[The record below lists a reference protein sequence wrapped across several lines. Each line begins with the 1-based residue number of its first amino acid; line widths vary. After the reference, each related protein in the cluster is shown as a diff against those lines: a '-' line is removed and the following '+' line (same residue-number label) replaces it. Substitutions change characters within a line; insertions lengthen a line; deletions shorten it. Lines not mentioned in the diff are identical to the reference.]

1 MAKYG
6 LTEQGPNPKRLDVIL
21 DEIHDDLTRYTGKN
35 TRQNPQS
42 FLNHYLTNVADAVAE
57 LWDFGVEVYHSQYP
71 SSATGASLDNAAQF
85 GGSTRGEAAK
95 SYYRILCTGTDGTLI
110 PAGTMIASD
119 TSPETNLRNPVDEMI
134 SRTSFNKAAVVLAT
148 PKTTAALGVAINGTL
163 YTITPDPKKSTRE
176 ILDAL
181 RAAITDK
188 DFSVSLATDTDALLI
203 EATDETSS
211 NTLVLSENLTTSSVG
226 SIVQFATVDDGDIL
240 IPNGVITKIVRSV
253 SGLRSITNIGTYVAG
268 QLEETDVELRKS
280 YAEKIFNRSF
290 AMLESIKSAILQNVQ
305 GVVSVAPYENY
316 TDEIDSAG
324 RWPHSIEIVVDGGDP
339 TEIAQQILN
348 TKAPGINTFGS
359 VKTVLHGIYG
369 EELIVRFNRPTYVR
383 VWFKVGVTLSRNV
396 NPPTNYV
403 DLIKEQ
409 IMEKMGALG
418 AGEDVIPQKFN
429 IAVSGIDYVD
439 VWLFST
445 TDAGTSPTS
454 YNLRSVPISPRERAV
469 TDESRIEVVLDG

>member
-268 QLEETDVELRKS
+268 QLEETDAELRKS

-359 VKTVLHGIYG
+359 VETVLHGIYG

>member
-21 DEIHDDLTRYTGKN
+21 DEVHDDLTRYTGKN

-42 FLNHYLTNVADAVAE
+42 FLNHYLTNVADAIAE

-119 TSPETNLRNPVDEMI
+119 TSPETNLRNPVDGMI
-134 SRTSFNKAAVVLAT
+134 SRTSFNKAAVVLTT

-253 SGLRSITNIGTYVAG
+253 SGLRSITNVGTYVAG

-359 VKTVLHGIYG
+359 VETVLHGIYG

-469 TDESRIEVVLDG
+469 TDESRIEVVFDG

>member
-1 MAKYG
+1 
-6 LTEQGPNPKRLDVIL
+6 
-21 DEIHDDLTRYTGKN
+21 
-35 TRQNPQS
+35 
-42 FLNHYLTNVADAVAE
+42 
-57 LWDFGVEVYHSQYP
+57 
-71 SSATGASLDNAAQF
+71 
-85 GGSTRGEAAK
+85 
-95 SYYRILCTGTDGTLI
+95 
-110 PAGTMIASD
+110 MIASD
-119 TSPETNLRNPVDEMI
+119 TSPETNLRNPVDGMI

-181 RAAITDK
+181 RAAIADK

-211 NTLVLSENLTTSSVG
+211 NTLVLSENLTTSSVS

-253 SGLRSITNIGTYVAG
+253 SDLSSITNVGTYVAG

-316 TDEIDSAG
+316 TDENDSAG

-359 VKTVLHGIYG
+359 VETVLHGIYG

>member
-359 VKTVLHGIYG
+359 VETVLHGIYG

-454 YNLRSVPISPRERAV
+454 YNLRSVPISQRERAV

>member
-188 DFSVSLATDTDALLI
+188 NFSVSLATDTDALLI

-359 VKTVLHGIYG
+359 VETVLHGIYG

>member
-21 DEIHDDLTRYTGKN
+21 DEVHDDLTRYTGKN

-42 FLNHYLTNVADAVAE
+42 FLNHYLTNVADAITE

-119 TSPETNLRNPVDEMI
+119 TNPETNLRNPVDGMI
-134 SRTSFNKAAVVLAT
+134 SRTSFNKAAVVLTT

-253 SGLRSITNIGTYVAG
+253 SGLRSITNVGTYVAG

-359 VKTVLHGIYG
+359 VETVLHGIYG

>member
-21 DEIHDDLTRYTGKN
+21 DEVHDDLTRYTGKN

-42 FLNHYLTNVADAVAE
+42 FLNHYLTNVADAIAE

-119 TSPETNLRNPVDEMI
+119 TNPETNLRNPVDGMI
-134 SRTSFNKAAVVLAT
+134 SRTSFNKAAVVLTT

-253 SGLRSITNIGTYVAG
+253 SGLRSITNVGTYVAG

-359 VKTVLHGIYG
+359 VETVLHGIYG

>member
-21 DEIHDDLTRYTGKN
+21 DEVHDDLTRYTGKN

-42 FLNHYLTNVADAVAE
+42 FLNHYLTNVADAIAE

-119 TSPETNLRNPVDEMI
+119 TSPETNLRNPVDGMI
-134 SRTSFNKAAVVLAT
+134 SRTSFNKAAVVLTT

-253 SGLRSITNIGTYVAG
+253 SGLRSITNVGTYVAG

-359 VKTVLHGIYG
+359 VETVLHGIYG

-418 AGEDVIPQKFN
+418 AGEDVILQKFN

-469 TDESRIEVVLDG
+469 TDESRIEVVFDG

>member
-21 DEIHDDLTRYTGKN
+21 DEVHDDLTRYTGKN

-42 FLNHYLTNVADAVAE
+42 FLNHYLTNVADAIAE

-119 TSPETNLRNPVDEMI
+119 TSPETNLRNPVDGMI
-134 SRTSFNKAAVVLAT
+134 SRTSFNKAAVVLTT

-253 SGLRSITNIGTYVAG
+253 SGLRSITNVGTYVAG

-359 VKTVLHGIYG
+359 VETVLHGIYG
-369 EELIVRFNRPTYVR
+369 EELIVRFNRPTHVR

>member
-134 SRTSFNKAAVVLAT
+134 SRTSFNKAAVVLTT

-359 VKTVLHGIYG
+359 VETVLHGIYG

>member
-1 MAKYG
+1 M
-6 LTEQGPNPKRLDVIL
+6 IL

-359 VKTVLHGIYG
+359 VETVLHGIYG

>member
-1 MAKYG
+1 VAKYG

-21 DEIHDDLTRYTGKN
+21 DEVHDDLTRYTGKN

-42 FLNHYLTNVADAVAE
+42 FLNHYLTNVADAITE

-119 TSPETNLRNPVDEMI
+119 TNPETNLRNPVDGMI
-134 SRTSFNKAAVVLAT
+134 SRTSFNKAAVVLTT

-253 SGLRSITNIGTYVAG
+253 SGLRSITNVGTYVAG

-359 VKTVLHGIYG
+359 VETVLHGIYG

>member
-21 DEIHDDLTRYTGKN
+21 DEMHDDLTKYTGKN

-42 FLNHYLTNVADAVAE
+42 FLNHYLTNVADAIAE
-57 LWDFGVEVYHSQYP
+57 LWEFGTAIYHSQYP
-71 SSATGASLDNAAQF
+71 SSATGASLDNAAQY
-85 GGSTRGEAAK
+85 GGSTRGEATK
-95 SYYRILCTGTDGTLI
+95 SYYRILCTGVDGTLI
-110 PAGTMIASD
+110 PAGTTIASD
-119 TSPETNLRNPVDEMI
+119 TSPETSLRNPVDGMI
-134 SRTSFNKAAVVLAT
+134 TRTSFNKAAVVLAS
-148 PKTTAALGVAINGTL
+148 PKATAALGVAINGTL
-163 YTITPDPKKSTRE
+163 YTITPDPQKSTHE
-176 ILDAL
+176 TLEQL
-181 RAAITDK
+181 KAAITDK
-188 DFSVSLATDTDALLI
+188 AFSVSLADDTDTLLI
-203 EATDETSS
+203 EATDKTSS

-240 IPNGVITKIVRSV
+240 IPSGVITKIVKSV
-253 SGLRSITNIGTYVAG
+253 SGLSKVTNVGEYVAG
-268 QLEETDVELRKS
+268 QLEETDIELRKS
-280 YAEKIFNRSF
+280 YTEKIYNRSF

-316 TDEIDSAG
+316 TDEVDSAG

-348 TKAPGINTFGS
+348 TKAGGINTFGS
-359 VKTVLHGIYG
+359 VETTLHGIYG
-369 EELIVRFNRPTYVR
+369 EEIIVRFNRPTYVR

-396 NPPTNYV
+396 NPPINYV

-409 IMEKMGALG
+409 ILEKMNALG

-439 VWLFST
+439 VWLFAT
-445 TDAGTSPTS
+445 TDAGASPGA
-454 YNLRSVPISPRERAV
+454 YNLRSVSISPRERAL
-469 TDESRIEVVLDG
+469 TDDSRIEVVIDG

>member
-359 VKTVLHGIYG
+359 VETVLHGIYG

>member
-42 FLNHYLTNVADAVAE
+42 FLNHYLTNVADVVAE

-188 DFSVSLATDTDALLI
+188 NFSVSLATDTDALLI

-359 VKTVLHGIYG
+359 VETVLHGIYG

>member
-21 DEIHDDLTRYTGKN
+21 DEVHDDLTRYTGKN

-42 FLNHYLTNVADAVAE
+42 FLNHYLTNVADAIVE

-119 TSPETNLRNPVDEMI
+119 TSPETNLRNPVDGMI

-253 SGLRSITNIGTYVAG
+253 SGLRSITNVGTYVAG

-359 VKTVLHGIYG
+359 VETVLHGIYG

-469 TDESRIEVVLDG
+469 TDESRIEVALDG

>member
-21 DEIHDDLTRYTGKN
+21 DEVHDDLTRYTGKN

-42 FLNHYLTNVADAVAE
+42 FLNHYLTNVADAIAE

-119 TSPETNLRNPVDEMI
+119 TSPETNLRNPVDGMI
-134 SRTSFNKAAVVLAT
+134 SRTSFNEAAVVLTT

-253 SGLRSITNIGTYVAG
+253 SGLRSITNVGTYVAG

-359 VKTVLHGIYG
+359 VETVLHGIYG

>member
-188 DFSVSLATDTDALLI
+188 DFSVSLATDTDTLLI

-359 VKTVLHGIYG
+359 VETVLHGIYG

>member
-95 SYYRILCTGTDGTLI
+95 SYYQILCTGTDGTLI

-359 VKTVLHGIYG
+359 VETVLHGIYG